1 METKLI
7 PSKNYLCYTTQ
18 TTLNKLHE
26 FADQAV
32 DGVYEAVAKGGLKA
46 VGPMEFIYFD
56 CSNDRD
62 KEFTLEIALPVE
74 TGMEFKSEIHK
85 IKKIETF
92 KCLSH
97 THNGDLL
104 NLPGIYQQLFEKVY
118 KSGIK
123 PTNQVRE
130 VYKSFSGM
138 ESNDNITEIQ
148 IGIN

>member
-18 TTLNKLHE
+18 TTLNKLQE
-26 FADQAV
+26 FADKAV

-46 VGPMEFIYFD
+46 SGPMEFIYLN

-62 KEFTLEIALPVE
+62 KEFTLEIALPIE
-74 TGMEFKSEIHK
+74 NSTNFNSENHR
-85 IKKIETF
+85 IKKFEDF

-104 NLPGIYQQLFEKVY
+104 NLPGIYQRLFEEVFKN
-118 KSGIK
+118 GIK
-123 PTNQVRE
+123 PTNQIRE
-130 VYKSFSGM
+130 IYKSFSGM

>member
-7 PSKNYLCYTTQ
+7 PSGHYLCFTTQ
-18 TTLNKLHE
+18 TTLNKLKE
-26 FADQAV
+26 FADKAV
-32 DGVYEAVAKGGLKA
+32 DGVYEAVGKGGLKA
-46 VGPMEFIYFD
+46 SGPMEFIYFD

-74 TGMEFKSEIHK
+74 DTMNFKSNIHK
-85 IKKIETF
+85 IKKFDEF

-104 NLPGIYQQLFEKVY
+104 NLPGIYQQLFEQVY